1 MRKLVLTVTLTLVT
15 GMTVW
20 SFSGGPPDGA
30 TGAPGEVLCTDC
42 HTSFPANSGDGQL
55 TLLGL
60 PDAFDPGQTYTLTVS
75 LADPGQQRWGFE
87 LAVKDDNDQEAG
99 TITVTDAVNTQAS
112 VTGGITYLKHTST
125 GTQNGTPDGP
135 VTWSFDWTAPS
146 KGRQVAI
153 FYAAGNAA
161 NGNGNNQGDYIYN
174 ISRIVS
180 TRDVPSTQIW
190 GQLVLVGLIL
200 GSAIFLIVRRRVALR
215 RV

>member
-1 MRKLVLTVTLTLVT
+1 LKKLVLTIILTLAV
-15 GMTVW
+15 GMTVRG
-20 SFSGGPPDGA
+20 FSGGPPDGT

-60 PDAFDPGQTYTLTVS
+60 PDAFDPGQTYTFTVS

-87 LAVKDDNDQEAG
+87 LAVKDDNDQQAG
-99 TITVTDAVNTQAS
+99 TITVTDAVNTQTS
-112 VTGGITYLKHTST
+112 VSGGITYLKHTST

-161 NGNGNNQGDYIYN
+161 NGNGSNQGDYIYS

-180 TRDVPSTQIW
+180 TRDMPSTQIL

-200 GSAIFLIVRRRVALR
+200 GSAIFLIVRRRVASR
-215 RV
+215 GV

>member
-1 MRKLVLTVTLTLVT
+1 MKKLVLTVTLTLAI

-30 TGAPGEVLCTDC
+30 TGAPGEQLCTDC
-42 HTSFPANSGDGQL
+42 HTSFPANSGDGVL
-55 TLLGL
+55 TITGL
-60 PDAFDPGQTYTLTVS
+60 PDQLEPGQAYSLTVS

-87 LAVKDDNDQEAG
+87 LAVKDDNDQQAG

-135 VTWSFDWTAPS
+135 VTWTFDWSAPS

-153 FYAAGNAA
+153 FYVAGNAA

-174 ISRIVS
+174 VSRILS
-180 TRDVPSTQIW
+180 TRDVASTQFM
-190 GQLVLVGLIL
+190 GQMILVLLIL
-200 GSAIFLIVRRRVALR
+200 GSAVFLLMRRRSVLK